1 MKVID
6 VQKAIEMA
14 RADESLEG
22 WAIKDLA
29 ETQVKAVDALLLAD
43 HGIVIPEQN
52 ILYRDEDVAYDL
64 EFDDYEWTQLPAG
77 TSLEDL
83 GELAKVEEP
92 SPGQPTLKME
102 LEVEDER
109 ALEWVN
115 ENYSSIKNIVT
126 SLIKELYSSRSI
138 MEK

>member
-6 VQKAIEMA
+6 VQRAIEMA

-52 ILYRDEDVAYDL
+52 ILYRDEDVAYDP

-115 ENYSSIKNIVT
+115 EHYASIKNIFT
-126 SLIKELYSSRSI
+126 SLIKELYSSRSM